1 MNKNLSRKADHRRLM
16 VRNILTSLV
25 LYEKVDTTKAKSKV
39 LKSQFDR
46 LIARNKKAD
55 LAVRRNLEG
64 ILLDKN
70 AVKKVIEELIPRYA
84 DRKSGFTRSYH
95 LKNRPG
101 DNSQM
106 IRVELIDKK
115 IFVAKE
121 EGMTEKVE
129 DKKEKEIIRQ
139 PAEEKNVDVV
149 IKEPKKAKN
158 DKTGK

>member
-46 LIARNKKAD
+46 IIARSKKAD

-64 ILLDKN
+64 IILDKS

-84 DRKSGFTRSYH
+84 DRESGFTRSYH
-95 LKNRPG
+95 LKNRLG

-106 IRVELIDKK
+106 VRIELVDKK
-115 IFVAKE
+115 VFVAKE
-121 EGMTEKVE
+121 EEKTEKVE
-129 DKKEKEIIRQ
+129 DKNEKIDTMK
-139 PAEEKNVDVV
+139 AKGVDVV
-149 IKEPKKAKN
+149 IKEVKKAKN
-158 DKTGK
+158 DK